1 MSAAIDPV
9 PGPLVELTA
18 VSRDFKLGSHVV
30 HALDDVD
37 LVVQPGEFVALHG
50 RSGSGKTT
58 LLNVVGGLDRP
69 TSGRVG
75 VCGHDLMT
83 LPERDIIALR
93 RDRLAFIFQAFG
105 LLPILSAAENVEIP
119 LRLQRAPVDERRDR
133 VMELLDLVGLAGR
146 ADHRPHEL
154 SGGEQ
159 QRVAIARAL
168 ANDPDLLIAD
178 EPTGQLDSG
187 TGRVIMDLL
196 RDLVDQR
203 GLSML
208 VATHDPTMIADADRV
223 VGLEDG
229 HIREGGIVRARFED
243 KLQTERRTI
252 TTSPTLPA
260 PSTRATSSEDVA
272 SEASPDEPADEAPAV
287 PDAPPDQHPGHN
299 PFAPPET
306 SED

>member
-1 MSAAIDPV
+1 
-9 PGPLVELTA
+9 
-18 VSRDFKLGSHVV
+18 
-30 HALDDVD
+30 
-37 LVVQPGEFVALHG
+37 
-50 RSGSGKTT
+50 
-58 LLNVVGGLDRP
+58 
-69 TSGRVG
+69 
-75 VCGHDLMT
+75 
-83 LPERDIIALR
+83 
-93 RDRLAFIFQAFG
+93 
-105 LLPILSAAENVEIP
+105 
-119 LRLQRAPVDERRDR
+119 
-133 VMELLDLVGLAGR
+133 
-146 ADHRPHEL
+146 L

-187 TGRVIMDLL
+187 TGRIIMDLL
-196 RDLVDQR
+196 RDLVDAR

-243 KLQTERRTI
+243 KLQTDRRTI

-260 PSTRATSSEDVA
+260 PSRREGEAEEPSEESA
-272 SEASPDEPADEAPAV
+272 GE
-287 PDAPPDQHPGHN
+287 PDAMGHPIDPEVEDPRPASSDHN
-299 PFAPPET
+299 PFAPPEAS